1 MSCCT
6 LHLQRRPTHAT
17 LHLSAASRPTSRNG
31 WREYLQRRRLK
42 ATIFTLRGLDD
53 RTLRDIGLD
62 RSEIESV
69 VHSKGAGRR
78 LRYLDIGG
86 ITPRG

>member
-1 MSCCT
+1 M
-6 LHLQRRPTHAT
+6 LHLTLATSTHARDAS
-17 LHLSAASRPTSRNG
+17 LVSRLAAHFQNG

-53 RTLRDIGLD
+53 RALRDIGLD

-78 LRYLDIGG
+78 LRYVDIGG

>member
-1 MSCCT
+1 M
-6 LHLQRRPTHAT
+6 LHHSFAMFTDA
-17 LHLSAASRPTSRNG
+17 RPTSIATRLAAHFRNG
-31 WREYLQRRRLK
+31 CREYLQRRRLK
-42 ATIFTLRGLDD
+42 ATVFTLRGLDD

-69 VHSKGAGRR
+69 VHCKGAGRR
-78 LRYLDIGG
+78 LRYVDIGG